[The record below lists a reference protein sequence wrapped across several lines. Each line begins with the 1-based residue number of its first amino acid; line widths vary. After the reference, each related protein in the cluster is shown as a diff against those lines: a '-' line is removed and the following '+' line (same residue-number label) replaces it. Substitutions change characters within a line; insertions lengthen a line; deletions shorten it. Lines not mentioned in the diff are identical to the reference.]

1 MKLYTK
7 TVCPK
12 CIGVKSKIEEEEATV
27 ELINI
32 DHDEAAKQKLID
44 QNILTVPVLEV
55 NDQLISDL
63 NTIYATLESGV

>member
-12 CIGVKSKIEEEEATV
+12 CIGVKAIIEEEKVSV

-55 NDQLISDL
+55 NGQLISDL
-63 NTIYATLESGV
+63 NTIYATLVSGV

>member
-12 CIGVKSKIEEEEATV
+12 CIGVKAVIAEEKVSV
-27 ELINI
+27 EMINI

-44 QNILTVPVLEV
+44 QNILTVPLLEV
-55 NDQLISDL
+55 NGQLISDL